1 MNIKLRFI
9 LTFLFIAIY
18 GCSTDK
24 VVDKVDQV
32 IEIIEPEFNQNA
44 ETNYFPPTNS
54 DAWETVPLA
63 QLEWDE
69 DKANDLYDYLEEKD
83 TKGFMILYK
92 GRIVTEKYFN
102 GHNTNATWTWYSAA
116 KSLTATFVG
125 IAQDEGHID
134 INAKTSDYL
143 GANWSS
149 LSTEKQDLIT
159 VKNHL
164 SMTTGLTDYI
174 SEPIKWICKQPG
186 CLEYTADAGT
196 RWAYHQ
202 GAFMLLQDMITA
214 STGMSFQE
222 YCKVKVSDK
231 IGMVGNWTNQFGLNI
246 YNSNTR
252 SMARFGLLSMNKGKW
267 DNTTIVNETYFDNMT
282 NSSQD
287 LNKSYGFCWW
297 LNGKES
303 FLNIGSDEVVPGSMT
318 PNAPADMFSALGSQ
332 DQKIYVVPSLN
343 LVVVRCGDRAGE
355 SELGTSS
362 FDNILW
368 GKINEMIQ

>member
-1 MNIKLRFI
+1 MKVQLHFI
-9 LTFLFIAIY
+9 LVLLFISVY

-24 VVDKVDQV
+24 PAED
-32 IEIIEPEFNQNA
+32 EIITPEFNPNV

-54 DAWETVPLA
+54 EDWETVPLA
-63 QLEWDE
+63 QLEWNE

-92 GRIVTEKYFN
+92 GRIVSEKYFN
-102 GHNTNATWTWYSAA
+102 GHTTNASWTWYSAA

-125 IAQDEGHID
+125 IAQDEGHLA
-134 INAKTSDYL
+134 INNKTSDYL

-149 LSTEKQDLIT
+149 LTTTKQDLIT

-164 SMTTGLTDYI
+164 SMSTGLTDYI
-174 SEPIKWICKQPG
+174 GQPIKWICKQPN

-202 GAFMLLQDMITA
+202 GAFMLLQDMI
-214 STGMSFQE
+214 SENTGMSFQD
-222 YCKVKVSDK
+222 YCKAKISDK

-267 DNTTIVNETYFDNMT
+267 DDKTIVNRTYF
-282 NSSQD
+282 NSMVNTSQE

-303 FLNIGSDEVVPGSMT
+303 YLTIGSDEVISGSMT
-318 PNAPADMFSALGSQ
+318 PNAPADMFAALGSQ
-332 DQKIYVVPSLN
+332 DQKIYVVPSQN
-343 LVVVRCGDRAGE
+343 LVVIRCGDRAGE
-355 SELGTSS
+355 SELGAAS
-362 FDNILW
+362 FDNELW
-368 GKINEMIQ
+368 GKINEVIN